1 MIMIEKLKNTYDILN
16 LLEKENSKKFVSSV
30 FKDLNKT
37 LDLDL
42 KKYISVS
49 HEVNNSNLSNEEKEL
64 ISNIIYKIEELETK
78 ILPKAN
84 LINSFSDSII

>member
-1 MIMIEKLKNTYDILN
+1 MIKKLKNTYDILN
-16 LLEKENSKKFVSSV
+16 LLEDQNSKRFVSSV
-30 FKDLNKT
+30 FKDINKT

-42 KKYISVS
+42 KQYESVNKKSDIS
-49 HEVNNSNLSNEEKEL
+49 NFSNEEKEL
-64 ISNIIYKIEELETK
+64 ISNIIHKIEELETK

>member
-1 MIMIEKLKNTYDILN
+1 MIKKLKDTYDILN
-16 LLEKENSKKFVSSV
+16 LLEDQNSKRFVSSV
-30 FKDLNKT
+30 FKDINKT

-42 KKYISVS
+42 KQYGSGDKETNIS
-49 HEVNNSNLSNEEKEL
+49 NFSNEEKEL
-64 ISNIIYKIEELETK
+64 ISNIIHKIEELETK

>member
-1 MIMIEKLKNTYDILN
+1 MIKKLKDTYDILN
-16 LLEKENSKKFVSSV
+16 LLEDQNSKRFVSSI
-30 FKDLNKT
+30 FKDINKT

-42 KKYISVS
+42 KQYESVNKESDIS
-49 HEVNNSNLSNEEKEL
+49 NFSNEEKEL
-64 ISNIIYKIEELETK
+64 ISNIIHKIEELETK

>member
-1 MIMIEKLKNTYDILN
+1 MIKKLKDTYDILN
-16 LLEKENSKKFVSSV
+16 LLEDQNSKRFVSSV
-30 FKDLNKT
+30 FKDINKA

-42 KKYISVS
+42 KQYESGDKETNIP
-49 HEVNNSNLSNEEKEL
+49 NLSNEEKEL
-64 ISNIIYKIEELETK
+64 ISNIINKIEKLETK

>member
-1 MIMIEKLKNTYDILN
+1 MIKKLKDTYDILN
-16 LLEKENSKKFVSSV
+16 LLEDQNSKRFVSSF
-30 FKDLNKT
+30 FKDINKT

-42 KKYISVS
+42 KQYESVNKESDIS
-49 HEVNNSNLSNEEKEL
+49 NFSNEEKEL
-64 ISNIIYKIEELETK
+64 ISNIIHKIEELETK

>member
-1 MIMIEKLKNTYDILN
+1 MIKKLKNTYDILN
-16 LLEKENSKKFVSSV
+16 MLEDQNSKKFVSSV
-30 FKDLNKT
+30 FKDINKT

-42 KKYISVS
+42 KQYESVNKETNISNFS
-49 HEVNNSNLSNEEKEL
+49 SEEKEL
-64 ISNIIYKIEELETK
+64 ISNIIHKIEELETK

>member
-1 MIMIEKLKNTYDILN
+1 MIKKLKDTYDILN
-16 LLEKENSKKFVSSV
+16 LLEDQNSKRFVSSV
-30 FKDLNKT
+30 FKDINKT

-42 KKYISVS
+42 KQYESFDKES
-49 HEVNNSNLSNEEKEL
+49 NNLSFSNEEKEL
-64 ISNIIYKIEELETK
+64 ISNIIHKIEELETK

>member
-1 MIMIEKLKNTYDILN
+1 MIKKLKDTYDILN
-16 LLEKENSKKFVSSV
+16 LLEDQNSKRFVSSF
-30 FKDLNKT
+30 FKDINKT

-42 KKYISVS
+42 KQYESVDKESDIS
-49 HEVNNSNLSNEEKEL
+49 NFSNEEKEL
-64 ISNIIYKIEELETK
+64 ISNIIHKIEELETK

>member
-1 MIMIEKLKNTYDILN
+1 MIKKLKNTYDILN
-16 LLEKENSKKFVSSV
+16 LLEDQNSKKFVSSV
-30 FKDLNKT
+30 FKDINKT

-42 KKYISVS
+42 KQYESVNKETNISNFS
-49 HEVNNSNLSNEEKEL
+49 TEEKEL
-64 ISNIIYKIEELETK
+64 ISNIIHKIEELETK

>member
-1 MIMIEKLKNTYDILN
+1 MIEKLKNTYDILN
-16 LLEKENSKKFVSSV
+16 RLENQNSKKFVSSV

-42 KKYISVS
+42 KEYKSVD
-49 HEVNNSNLSNEEKEL
+49 NSNFSNEEKKI
-64 ISNIIYKIEELETK
+64 ISDIIYKIEKLETK

>member
-1 MIMIEKLKNTYDILN
+1 MIKKLKDTYDILN
-16 LLEKENSKKFVSSV
+16 LLEDQNSKRFVSSV
-30 FKDLNKT
+30 FKDINKT

-42 KKYISVS
+42 KQYESFNKESDIS
-49 HEVNNSNLSNEEKEL
+49 NFSNEEKEL
-64 ISNIIYKIEELETK
+64 ISNIIHKIEELETK

>member
-1 MIMIEKLKNTYDILN
+1 MIKKLKDTYDILN
-16 LLEKENSKKFVSSV
+16 LLEDQNSKKFVSSV
-30 FKDLNKT
+30 FKDINKT

-42 KKYISVS
+42 KQYESGDKETNIS
-49 HEVNNSNLSNEEKEL
+49 NFSNEEKEL
-64 ISNIIYKIEELETK
+64 ISNIIHKIEELETK

>member
-1 MIMIEKLKNTYDILN
+1 MIKKLKNTYDTLN
-16 LLEKENSKKFVSSV
+16 LLEDQNSKRFVSSV
-30 FKDLNKT
+30 FKDINKT

-42 KKYISVS
+42 KQYESFNKESDIS
-49 HEVNNSNLSNEEKEL
+49 NFSNEEKEL
-64 ISNIIYKIEELETK
+64 ISNIIRKIEELETK

>member
-1 MIMIEKLKNTYDILN
+1 MIKKLKNTYDILN
-16 LLEKENSKKFVSSV
+16 LLEDQNSKRFVSSV
-30 FKDLNKT
+30 FKDINKT

-42 KKYISVS
+42 KQYELVNKETYIS
-49 HEVNNSNLSNEEKEL
+49 NFSNEEKEL
-64 ISNIIYKIEELETK
+64 ISNIIHKIEELETK

>member
-1 MIMIEKLKNTYDILN
+1 MIKKLKNTYDILN
-16 LLEKENSKKFVSSV
+16 LLEDQNSKRFASSV
-30 FKDLNKT
+30 FKDINKT

-42 KKYISVS
+42 KQY
-49 HEVNNSNLSNEEKEL
+49 ETVNKESNNLNFSNEEKEL
-64 ISNIIYKIEELETK
+64 ISNIIHKIEELETK

>member
-1 MIMIEKLKNTYDILN
+1 MIKKLKDTYDILN
-16 LLEKENSKKFVSSV
+16 LLEDQNSKRFVSSV
-30 FKDLNKT
+30 FKDINKT

-42 KKYISVS
+42 KQYESVNKESEIS
-49 HEVNNSNLSNEEKEL
+49 NFSNEEKEL
-64 ISNIIYKIEELETK
+64 ISNIICKIEELETK

>member
-1 MIMIEKLKNTYDILN
+1 MIKKLKDTYDILN
-16 LLEKENSKKFVSSV
+16 LLEDQNSKKFVSSV
-30 FKDLNKT
+30 FKDINKT

-42 KKYISVS
+42 KQYESVNKETNISNFS
-49 HEVNNSNLSNEEKEL
+49 DEEKEL
-64 ISNIIYKIEELETK
+64 ISNIIHKIEELETK

>member
-1 MIMIEKLKNTYDILN
+1 MIEKLKNTYAILN
-16 LLEKENSKKFVSSV
+16 DLEDQNSKKFVSSV

-37 LDLDL
+37 LELDL
-42 KKYISVS
+42 KEYIS
-49 HEVNNSNLSNEEKEL
+49 VNNSNLSNEEKEL
-64 ISNIIYKIEELETK
+64 ISNIIFKIEDLENK

>member
-1 MIMIEKLKNTYDILN
+1 MIKKLKNTYDILN
-16 LLEKENSKKFVSSV
+16 NLEDQNSKRFVSSV
-30 FKDLNKT
+30 FKDINKT

-42 KKYISVS
+42 KQYESVNKESDIS
-49 HEVNNSNLSNEEKEL
+49 NFSNEEKEL
-64 ISNIIYKIEELETK
+64 ISNIIRKIEELETK

>member
-16 LLEKENSKKFVSSV
+16 RLENQNSKKFVSSV

-42 KKYISVS
+42 KEYTS
-49 HEVNNSNLSNEEKEL
+49 VNNSNFSNEEKKI
-64 ISNIIYKIEELETK
+64 ISDIIYKIEKLETK

>member
-1 MIMIEKLKNTYDILN
+1 MIKKLKDTYDILN
-16 LLEKENSKKFVSSV
+16 LLEDQNSKRFVSSV
-30 FKDLNKT
+30 FKDINKT

-42 KKYISVS
+42 KQYESVNKESDIS
-49 HEVNNSNLSNEEKEL
+49 NFSNEEKEL
-64 ISNIIYKIEELETK
+64 ISNIISKIEELETK

>member
-1 MIMIEKLKNTYDILN
+1 MIKKLKDTYDILN
-16 LLEKENSKKFVSSV
+16 LLEDQNSKRFVSSV
-30 FKDLNKT
+30 FKDINKT

-42 KKYISVS
+42 KQYESGDKETNIP
-49 HEVNNSNLSNEEKEL
+49 NLSNEEKEL
-64 ISNIIYKIEELETK
+64 ISNIINKIEKLETK

>member
-1 MIMIEKLKNTYDILN
+1 MIKKLKDTYDILN
-16 LLEKENSKKFVSSV
+16 LLEDQNSKRFVSSV
-30 FKDLNKT
+30 FKDINKT

-42 KKYISVS
+42 KQYESVNKETNISNFS
-49 HEVNNSNLSNEEKEL
+49 DEEKEL
-64 ISNIIYKIEELETK
+64 ISNIIHKIEKLETK

>member
-1 MIMIEKLKNTYDILN
+1 MIEKLKNTYDILN
-16 LLEKENSKKFVSSV
+16 RLENQNSKKFVSSV

-42 KKYISVS
+42 KEYIS
-49 HEVNNSNLSNEEKEL
+49 VNNSNFSNEEKEL
-64 ISNIIYKIEELETK
+64 ISDIIYKIETLETK

>member
-1 MIMIEKLKNTYDILN
+1 MIKKLKNTYDILN
-16 LLEKENSKKFVSSV
+16 LLEEQNSKKFVSSV
-30 FKDLNKT
+30 FKDINKT

-42 KKYISVS
+42 KQYESVNKETYISNFS
-49 HEVNNSNLSNEEKEL
+49 SEEKEL
-64 ISNIIYKIEELETK
+64 ISNIIHKIEELETK

>member
-1 MIMIEKLKNTYDILN
+1 MIKKLKNTYDILN
-16 LLEKENSKKFVSSV
+16 LLEDQNSKRFVSSV
-30 FKDLNKT
+30 FKDINKT

-42 KKYISVS
+42 KQYESVNKESDISNFS
-49 HEVNNSNLSNEEKEL
+49 IEEKEL
-64 ISNIIYKIEELETK
+64 ISNIIHKIEELETK

>member
-1 MIMIEKLKNTYDILN
+1 MIKKLKNTYDILN
-16 LLEKENSKKFVSSV
+16 LLEDQNSKRFVSSV
-30 FKDLNKT
+30 FKDINKT

-42 KKYISVS
+42 KQYESVNKESVIS
-49 HEVNNSNLSNEEKEL
+49 NFSNEEKEL
-64 ISNIIYKIEELETK
+64 ISNIIRKIEELETK

>member
-1 MIMIEKLKNTYDILN
+1 MIEKLKNTYDILN
-16 LLEKENSKKFVSSV
+16 RLENQNSKKFVSSV

-42 KKYISVS
+42 KEYIS
-49 HEVNNSNLSNEEKEL
+49 VNNSNFSNEEKKL
-64 ISNIIYKIEELETK
+64 ISNIIFKIEDLENK

-84 LINSFSDSII
+84 LINTFSDSII

>member
-1 MIMIEKLKNTYDILN
+1 MIKKLKDTYDILN
-16 LLEKENSKKFVSSV
+16 LLEDQNSKRFVSSV
-30 FKDLNKT
+30 FKDINKS

-42 KKYISVS
+42 KQYESVDKES
-49 HEVNNSNLSNEEKEL
+49 NNLNFSNEEKEL
-64 ISNIIYKIEELETK
+64 ISNIIHKIEELETK

>member
-1 MIMIEKLKNTYDILN
+1 MIKKLKNTYDTLN
-16 LLEKENSKKFVSSV
+16 LLEDQNSKRFVSSV
-30 FKDLNKT
+30 FKDINKT

-42 KKYISVS
+42 KQYETFNKESDIS
-49 HEVNNSNLSNEEKEL
+49 NFSNEEKEL
-64 ISNIIYKIEELETK
+64 ISNIIHKIEELETK

>member
-1 MIMIEKLKNTYDILN
+1 MIKKLKDTYDILN
-16 LLEKENSKKFVSSV
+16 LLEDQNSKRFVSSV
-30 FKDLNKT
+30 FKDINKT

-42 KKYISVS
+42 KQYESVNKESNIS
-49 HEVNNSNLSNEEKEL
+49 NFSNEEKEL
-64 ISNIIYKIEELETK
+64 ISNIIHKIEELETK

>member
-1 MIMIEKLKNTYDILN
+1 MIEKLKNTYAILN
-16 LLEKENSKKFVSSV
+16 DLEDQNSKKFVSSV

-42 KKYISVS
+42 KEYIS
-49 HEVNNSNLSNEEKEL
+49 VNNSNFSNEEKEL
-64 ISNIIYKIEELETK
+64 ISDIIYKIEALETK

>member
-1 MIMIEKLKNTYDILN
+1 MIKKLKDTYDILN
-16 LLEKENSKKFVSSV
+16 LLEDQNSKRFVSSI
-30 FKDLNKT
+30 FNDINKT

-42 KKYISVS
+42 KQYESVNKESDIS
-49 HEVNNSNLSNEEKEL
+49 NFSNEEKEL
-64 ISNIIYKIEELETK
+64 ISNIIHKIEQLETK

>member
-1 MIMIEKLKNTYDILN
+1 MIKKLKDTYDILN
-16 LLEKENSKKFVSSV
+16 LLEDQNSKRFVSSV
-30 FKDLNKT
+30 FKDINKT

-42 KKYISVS
+42 KQYQLGDKETNIS
-49 HEVNNSNLSNEEKEL
+49 NFSNEEKEL
-64 ISNIIYKIEELETK
+64 ISNIIHKIEELETK

>member
-1 MIMIEKLKNTYDILN
+1 MIKKLKDTYDILN
-16 LLEKENSKKFVSSV
+16 LLEDQNSKRFVSSI
-30 FKDLNKT
+30 FNDINKT

-42 KKYISVS
+42 KQYESVNKESDIS
-49 HEVNNSNLSNEEKEL
+49 NFSNEEKVL
-64 ISNIIYKIEELETK
+64 ISNIIHKIEELETK